1 MHNKCPVCQQ
11 PQGIIQGNQPRGQ
24 MTFHVD
30 RYSVPGYE
38 GKIPNREKPT
48 LRTSIAI
55 TTFLFGEY
63 LKATTTRRRSHVKLL
78 KLALHVA
85 NECPRVFNNIRDMH
99 CQCRYCFKCTTDDH
113 ICFNAAAYSH
123 SVSIYILIL
132 PLYETFVGYGTIV
145 IDYQFPSGLQG
156 LEHPNPGQLYQGTSR
171 TAYLPDNSEGR
182 EVLQL
187 LRRAFDARL
196 VFTIGNSNTTGRSH
210 QVIWN
215 DIHHKT
221 NRSGGPLW

>member
-1 MHNKCPVCQQ
+1 MCNKCPVCQR

-38 GKIPNREKPT
+38 GKIPNRENQLYALLSLLLLP
-48 LRTSIAI
+48 
-55 TTFLFGEY
+55 FLFGVY
-63 LKATTTRRRSHVKLL
+63 FKTRRRRRRPHLKLL
-78 KLALHVA
+78 KLALGVA
-85 NECPRVFNNIRDMH
+85 N
-99 CQCRYCFKCTTDDH
+99 CFKCTTGDH
-113 ICFNAAAYSH
+113 VCFNAAAYSH
-123 SVSIYILIL
+123 SVSIYILMW

-145 IDYQFPSGLQG
+145 IDYHLPSGLQG
-156 LEHPNPGQLYQGTSR
+156 PEHPNPGRYYDGTSR
-171 TAYLPDNSEGR
+171 TAYLPDNREGR

-196 VFTIGNSNTTGRSH
+196 VFTIGTSNTTGRSN

-215 DIHHKT
+215 NIHHKI
-221 NRSGGPLW
+221 NRSGGPRG